1 LDRAPEVKTLRRKLH
16 TLSAPLQGACLLE
29 ALARARAADYQ
40 AGARVVYVD
49 GQVEVYTGQYPIG
62 QVYAAS
68 RSRVVKGTTRT
79 WVNLPGGR
87 PLLCVSSEFNEGL
100 VAALPAVVAKVQ
112 EVMGAGPLIEVFDR
126 GGYCGRLF
134 EAQVAAGHTIIT
146 YRRGKFAA
154 WPLEKFERQETRI
167 GGRVYAYAPAEA
179 EVEIP
184 VHEEAPLA
192 SGQKGAPPQGKTG
205 RTVRMRE
212 IRVIREDGGQTSVL
226 AANTAA
232 SAVEVCALLF
242 GRWGAQE
249 NVFKYLRAEY
259 DLDAT
264 VEYGDEPL
272 SASITHP
279 NPAWVKGKRALAKW
293 VAQRDKLL
301 AKLGV
306 KLTEETLTTATLARR
321 LARWK
326 RRPAAAKVQAAQA
339 QIEKRRAELA
349 TLPER
354 VPAGES
360 GFRRLK
366 SEMKLL
372 QVALKLTAY
381 HLETQLLERL
391 RPHYRNHAKEGR
403 KLIVAALRSPG
414 SIRLQPGRILV
425 KLAPQTSPNRTR
437 AIAKLCEGI
446 NELKPI
452 YPGTKLQIVFENPLD

>member
-1 LDRAPEVKTLRRKLH
+1 
-16 TLSAPLQGACLLE
+16 
-29 ALARARAADYQ
+29 
-40 AGARVVYVD
+40 
-49 GQVEVYTGQYPIG
+49 
-62 QVYAAS
+62 
-68 RSRVVKGTTRT
+68 
-79 WVNLPGGR
+79 
-87 PLLCVSSEFNEGL
+87 
-100 VAALPAVVAKVQ
+100 
-112 EVMGAGPLIEVFDR
+112 
-126 GGYCGRLF
+126 
-134 EAQVAAGHTIIT
+134 
-146 YRRGKFAA
+146 
-154 WPLEKFERQETRI
+154 
-167 GGRVYAYAPAEA
+167 VYAYAPAEA

-184 VHEEAPLA
+184 VHEEVPVA
-192 SGQKGAPPQGKTG
+192 SGQKGAPPQGRTG

-232 SAVEVCALLF
+232 GAVEVCALLF

-259 DLDAT
+259 ALDAT

-272 SASITHP
+272 SAGITHP
-279 NPAWVKGKRALAKW
+279 HPAWVKGKQALAGW

-306 KLTEETLTTATLARR
+306 KLTEETLTAATLAQR

-326 RRPAAAKVQAAQA
+326 RCPAAAKVQAAQA
-339 QIEKRRAELA
+339 QIERLRAELA

-372 QVALKLTAY
+372 QVAIQLTAY

-391 RPHYRNHAKEGR
+391 RPHYRNHAKDGR

-437 AIAKLCEGI
+437 AIAKLCEGL
-446 NELKPI
+446 NELKPR
-452 YPGTKLQIVFENPLD
+452 YPGTTLQIVFENPLD